1 MKTLHFKSK
10 EAYRKYLAYGH
21 MHSKTGKKVRVGGKI
36 KRKSIF
42 AATPGHSKIVI
53 AGHTHKVIH

>member
-1 MKTLHFKSK
+1 M
-10 EAYRKYLAYGH
+10 R
-21 MHSKTGKKVRVGGKI
+21 SKTGKKVRVGGKM